1 MENSIVMHEYVVL
14 ESILRNGK
22 ETRSYC
28 LLWICQSGCLSVSS
42 AVHLSRF
49 LRRLYAAAKLY
60 AKLLP
65 GLDCL
70 IPEQSVASCGHS
82 FRFGSCCSRC
92 SPNKCLPIRLSSISE
107 LLIICG
113 IQPMSEPACSR
124 HYAPRPPH
132 THTDLYL
139 IWLHIFPIGA
149 CSHGV
154 LFVCQGAKLAWVK
167 RTPWLETGDLLK
179 A

>member
-49 LRRLYAAAKLY
+49 LRILYAAAKLY

-124 HYAPRPPH
+124 HYAPPH
-132 THTDLYL
+132 TL
-139 IWLHIFPIGA
+139 IYI
-149 CSHGV
+149 
-154 LFVCQGAKLAWVK
+154 
-167 RTPWLETGDLLK
+167 
-179 A
+179 